1 MMLRCS
7 IGTTE
12 LDCCVTSRALDDLNL
27 LSATVHGFI
36 SLTSMCLC
44 LWLHVCLCLCVR
56 ARAEDVKIPCLCGA
70 ALCRKFL
77 N

>member
-36 SLTSMCLC
+36 SLTSMCL
-44 LWLHVCLCLCVR
+44 WLHVCLCLCVR